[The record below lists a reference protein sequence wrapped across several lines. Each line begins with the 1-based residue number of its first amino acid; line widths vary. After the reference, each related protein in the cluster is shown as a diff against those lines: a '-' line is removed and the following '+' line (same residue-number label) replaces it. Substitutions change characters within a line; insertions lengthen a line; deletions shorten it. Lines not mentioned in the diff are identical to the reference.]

1 MVEIPVK
8 NAWGPA
14 AWLRRALVWTVAA
27 AGAAVLASGGVATG
41 GVALA
46 SAAPSVSGQIVTSAA
61 AQHFDPQPN
70 FTKRN

>member
-1 MVEIPVK
+1 MVKIPAK
-8 NAWGPA
+8 NARGPA
-14 AWLRRALVWTVAA
+14 AWLRRAAVWTVAA
-27 AGAAVLASGGVATG
+27 AGAAVLATG

-46 SAAPSVSGQIVTSAA
+46 SATTPSVSGQIVTSAA